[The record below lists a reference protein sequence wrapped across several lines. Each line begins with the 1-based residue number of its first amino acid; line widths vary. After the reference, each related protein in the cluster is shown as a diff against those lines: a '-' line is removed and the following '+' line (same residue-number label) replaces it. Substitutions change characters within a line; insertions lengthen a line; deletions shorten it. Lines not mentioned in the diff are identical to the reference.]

1 MTNNA
6 KVSINIDLDSD
17 NEFNNNILNNILNN
31 TNSNNI
37 DISTNLNNINKS
49 NNKIIKDE
57 EELLKI
63 SKKERKE
70 ERKEKKRKNSK
81 EKKVKSSSKKKNE
94 NIIEDINKNLNE
106 ELNENIT
113 NNTSYN
119 YELVLDK
126 NLNIAYNNKLIGY
139 FIINS
144 KYDNIIPELSKT
156 TNNVKLVFNKDI
168 AQDIAQDTTQDIS
181 IENKRK
187 SKKEKKLNVNEI
199 TDKDILSKW
208 DFLNTLPNNENI
220 NLKTVDLEISPVV
233 PNKEFHKTDF
243 QFNYNQMVV
252 KPLEFLQSQVKFLD
266 TLPQPAQ
273 RSEEWYKARENR
285 LTASSLADALGEGH
299 FKTKDDVILDK
310 CGYGTFKG
318 NATTQ
323 WGVKY
328 EEVAIMIYQKRKN
341 TTVKEYG
348 LVPHPT
354 IPFIGASPD
363 GITTDGIMLEI
374 KCPPKRRITGVV
386 PHHYWV
392 QIQLQLE
399 TCDLELC
406 DFEECKLIE
415 YKNENEFF
423 DDIYIDDDG
432 NIKDKMMTEHNLE
445 KGVVIEYY
453 KLSIDSETNEE
464 IKKLDYLYMPID
476 TKYNKVKK
484 WIKEQK
490 EQLESNENT
499 LFNKVSYWYLDTYSV
514 TPVYRNREWFKVKYP
529 LIENFW
535 KEVCFY
541 RNIGCDDLLKKQ
553 KKNKQNNYDVENIN
567 EYLQNEDNNIIEM
580 NECLYLTDNSS
591 IGILSE
597 FESTDNE

>member
-1 MTNNA
+1 MTKNE
-6 KVSINIDLDSD
+6 KVSISIDLDSD
-17 NEFNNNILNNILNN
+17 NEFNNNILNNILNIN
-31 TNSNNI
+31 DKNY
-37 DISTNLNNINKS
+37 INKETEV
-49 NNKIIKDE
+49 KDKTIKD
-57 EELLKI
+57 KKDKTI
-63 SKKERKE
+63 KDKKDKTIKDKKDKTIKDKKEKTIKDKKEKTIKDKKEKTIKEKTKDNKYKNESKE
-70 ERKEKKRKNSK
+70 EKDKT
-81 EKKVKSSSKKKNE
+81 
-94 NIIEDINKNLNE
+94 NE
-106 ELNENIT
+106 EVEIKEN
-113 NNTSYN
+113 N
-119 YELVLDK
+119 YKLLLDE
-126 NLNIAYNNKLIGY
+126 NLNITYNNKLIGY

-144 KYDNIIPELSKT
+144 KYDNILPELFKES
-156 TNNVKLVFNKDI
+156 NNVNLSFISKDNNNDNTKKAKKKNLLNKNQILD
-168 AQDIAQDTTQDIS
+168 D
-181 IENKRK
+181 
-187 SKKEKKLNVNEI
+187 
-199 TDKDILSKW
+199 DILSKW
-208 DFLNTLPNNENI
+208 DYLNTLPNNENI
-220 NLKTVDLEISPVV
+220 NLKNTDNEISPIV
-233 PNKEFHKTDF
+233 PNKEFHNTDF
-243 QFNYNQMVV
+243 QFNYNLMVE
-252 KPLEFLQSQVKFLD
+252 KPLEFLQEQVKYLD

-299 FKTKDDVILDK
+299 FKTKNDVILDK

-341 TTVKEYG
+341 TIVKEYG

-374 KCPPKRRITGVV
+374 KCPPKRKITGVV

-399 TCDLELC
+399 TCNLELC
-406 DFEECKLIE
+406 DFEECKLVE
-415 YKNENEFF
+415 YKNEYDFF
-423 DDIYIDDDG
+423 GDIYIDDDG
-432 NIKDKMMTEHNLE
+432 NIQDKMMTEHNLE

-453 KLSIDSETNEE
+453 KLSVDSETNEE
-464 IKKLDYLYMPID
+464 VRKIDYLYMPIN

-484 WIKEQK
+484 WIDEQK
-490 EQLESNENT
+490 DKLEQNKDT

-514 TPVYRNREWFKVKYP
+514 TPVYRNREWFQVKLP

-541 RNIGCDDLLKKQ
+541 RNIGCDELLKLQ
-553 KKNKQNNYDVENIN
+553 KKKKKDNYDVEDIN

-580 NECLYLTDNSS
+580 DKCLYLTDNSS
-591 IGILSE
+591 VDILSE
-597 FESTDNE
+597 FESDIE

>member
-1 MTNNA
+1 MTNNT

-17 NEFNNNILNNILNN
+17 NEFNNNILNNILVN
-31 TNSNNI
+31 TNMN
-37 DISTNLNNINKS
+37 DT
-49 NNKIIKDE
+49 NNKIINE
-57 EELLKI
+57 EELLKN
-63 SKKERKE
+63 K
-70 ERKEKKRKNSK
+70 SK
-81 EKKVKSSSKKKNE
+81 EKKEKRVKKKSKEKTSDNKEKKIKRDSKTIEKTYENINE
-94 NIIEDINKNLNE
+94 NI
-106 ELNENIT
+106 NEN
-113 NNTSYN
+113 N

-126 NLNIAYNNKLIGY
+126 NLNISYKNKLLGY

-144 KYDNIIPELSKT
+144 KYDNILPELFKE
-156 TNNVKLVFNKDI
+156 TNNVNLLFNNNTN
-168 AQDIAQDTTQDIS
+168 QDNTTD
-181 IENKRK
+181 NKTK
-187 SKKEKKLNVNEI
+187 KKKEKKLNVNEI
-199 TDKDILSKW
+199 IDKDILSKW
-208 DFLNTLPNNENI
+208 DYLNTLPNNENI

-243 QFNYNQMVV
+243 EFNYTHMVV
-252 KPLEFLQSQVKFLD
+252 KPLEFLQNQVKYLD

-374 KCPPKRRITGVV
+374 KCPPKRKITGVV

-406 DFEECKLIE
+406 DFEECKLVE
-415 YKNENEFF
+415 YKNENDFF

-453 KLSIDSETNEE
+453 KISIDTETNETV
-464 IKKLDYLYMPID
+464 KKIDYLYMPID
-476 TKYNKVKK
+476 TKYNDVKT
-484 WIKEQK
+484 WINKQINEIEK
-490 EQLESNENT
+490 DESK

-541 RNIGCDDLLKKQ
+541 RNIGCADLLKKQ
-553 KKNKQNNYDVENIN
+553 KKSKQENYDVEDIN
-567 EYLQNEDNNIIEM
+567 EFIQNEEDNIIEM
-580 NECLYLTDNSS
+580 TKCLYLTDNSS
-591 IGILSE
+591 VGILSE
-597 FESTDNE
+597 FESTDDD